1 MRRIRHFLVAA
12 DAFNR
17 EDIWK
22 RLLNAGEPILV
33 MDGVI
38 NLTISRTGIVLSLC
52 TGDSPFNS
60 HRARTPASPSFE
72 SSPQDPSD
80 RSRAATCRTRS
91 SRTPPM
97 CTARNDGARR
107 RSQLHRQSADLTRCR
122 VPVCKSPSRVREI
135 ICLRQHL
142 RNREESAP
150 CEFNDAA
157 EIRWCRIAAAA
168 NVEFHSSAS
177 RHI

>member
-1 MRRIRHFLVAA
+1 MGERILDASDAPARRVVPGSVQIARKRERAIMRRIRHFLVAA

-60 HRARTPASPSFE
+60 AAIAVFVSNGI
-72 SSPQDPSD
+72 
-80 RSRAATCRTRS
+80 SR
-91 SRTPPM
+91 
-97 CTARNDGARR
+97 
-107 RSQLHRQSADLTRCR
+107 
-122 VPVCKSPSRVREI
+122 
-135 ICLRQHL
+135 
-142 RNREESAP
+142 
-150 CEFNDAA
+150 
-157 EIRWCRIAAAA
+157 
-168 NVEFHSSAS
+168 
-177 RHI
+177 